1 MTQQKQT
8 IMQSW
13 SKAIEQM
20 QQDCQLDDDHIWHAV
35 QDRSHVVSNYRPD
48 YDEWFGEGFMGNMDN
63 LHLIDALDDHFI
75 TLAERFAKN
84 TIMNEFAAIAGGIYD
99 CVRSETAFHE
109 FANEETR
116 RAFTLFRAIK
126 GYN

>member
-1 MTQQKQT
+1 MPQQKQT
-8 IMQSW
+8 IMQAW
-13 SKAIEQM
+13 NKAVEQM
-20 QQDCQLDDDHIWHAV
+20 KQDRQRDGIHIWHAV
-35 QDRSHVVSNYRPD
+35 QDRSYCVAEYRPD

-63 LHLIDALDDHFI
+63 LHLIDALDDQLI
-75 TLAERFAKN
+75 LLAERFAQN